1 MKQYFRAAKLNELE
15 SWKERGWVGSGIQ
28 SINEVNFPPDA
39 PDNEDEDNVDNNRE
53 DKDNNYLPRCF
64 SFKAKSVCKWIMCHI
79 LKNVIFSSQLSSSED
94 LEEEQRMCHILNEA
108 NFSRPTVLDLN
119 KVSFSSQILVDALN
133 VFLDMVKFLLPWG
146 FLDLI
151 ASRSCSSVAL

>member
-53 DKDNNYLPRCF
+53 DKDNNYLLRCF
-64 SFKAKSVCKWIMCHI
+64 SFKAKSVCQWICHI
-79 LKNVIFSSQLSSSED
+79 LKNVIF
-94 LEEEQRMCHILNEA
+94 
-108 NFSRPTVLDLN
+108 F
-119 KVSFSSQILVDALN
+119 VSI
-133 VFLDMVKFLLPWG
+133 VFQ
-146 FLDLI
+146 
-151 ASRSCSSVAL
+151 